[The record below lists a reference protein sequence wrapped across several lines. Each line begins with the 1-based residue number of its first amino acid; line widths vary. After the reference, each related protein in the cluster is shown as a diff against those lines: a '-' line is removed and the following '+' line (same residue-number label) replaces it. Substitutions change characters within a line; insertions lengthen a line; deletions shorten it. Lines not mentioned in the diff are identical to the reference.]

1 MKRIWFCHCLNKRQ
15 LRESNSNKDNNHFHN
30 AIRKYGEDSFE
41 VTILDTI
48 TETTKEQLD
57 RHLMVLEKTY
67 IEHYD
72 SFNLNPELTRLKFS
86 KTPAPCQNHTGT
98 LLSASTF
105 ESQLS
110 VEAEYKLNSSLE
122 SAA

>member
-72 SFNLNPELTRLKFS
+72 SFNLETAIVPIVTTVLRSRLMFII
-86 KTPAPCQNHTGT
+86 P
-98 LLSASTF
+98 LSAR
-105 ESQLS
+105 ESQPQMETGGLRQ
-110 VEAEYKLNSSLE
+110 
-122 SAA
+122 